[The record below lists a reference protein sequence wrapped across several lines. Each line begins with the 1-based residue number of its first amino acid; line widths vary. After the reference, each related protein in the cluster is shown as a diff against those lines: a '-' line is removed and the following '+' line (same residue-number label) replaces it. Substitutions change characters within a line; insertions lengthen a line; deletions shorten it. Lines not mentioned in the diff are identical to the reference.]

1 MLGFLKINT
10 RLLKWLLTF
19 NFKYEATTTKKY
31 ILESFKKKKKKK
43 QLLYIQ
49 GVVANLSLQILQ
61 ILSKKSCD
69 QAITNLQ

>member
-31 ILESFKKKKKKK
+31 ILESFKKKKKI
-43 QLLYIQ
+43 LYIQ
-49 GVVANLSLQILQ
+49 GAVANLSLQILQ

-69 QAITNLQ
+69 QTITNLQ

>member
-1 MLGFLKINT
+1 MKQPQLKNT
-10 RLLKWLLTF
+10 FWKAL
-19 NFKYEATTTKKY
+19 
-31 ILESFKKKKKKK
+31 KKKKKK